1 MYGLFAKHKK
11 EYNTNPQVIAS
22 APGILNLMGEHTDY
36 NEGCVIQTTINRSV
50 SVAVSARKDNSLR
63 FYLAD
68 SDEKKRTT
76 VPNLKYK
83 REDRWANY
91 LKGVLFELVNLGF
104 PIKGLDVTIS
114 GDVIPGIGLGAS
126 AALEVAFT
134 AAVNHLF
141 KFRLSESQMIQA
153 ASYAEASFVGR
164 NTEIT
169 DQFVSTI
176 GRKNK
181 AVYLDLRTLD
191 FEYLP
196 LDFENVKIVIINSN
210 VPGTEA
216 VREAE
221 LLERKQQCAECVEFL
236 NRKRPG
242 RSLRDYTIEDISGGM
257 GLLPEKIRR
266 ICTHVIGETQRSKD
280 ASEAIKSRSLELFGR
295 MMSRSHESLRDNYEV
310 SCPELDWLVK
320 RSQEMDGVLGSRMTG
335 GGFGGCTVSLIETR
349 VLDNYKERLQEYEH
363 IFGFEPE
370 IFVCEPSD
378 GVKIVFPE
386 K

>member
-1 MYGLFAKHKK
+1 MDGIIARHKT
-11 EYNTNPQVIAS
+11 EYNSKPQVIAS

-36 NEGCVIQTTINRSV
+36 NEGCVIQTTINRQTT
-50 SVAVSARKDNSLR
+50 VAVSVRRDNSLR
-63 FYLAD
+63 FLLAD

-91 LKGVLFELVNLGF
+91 LKGVLFELVNMGYTV
-104 PIKGLDVTIS
+104 KGLDVTIS
-114 GDVIPGIGLGAS
+114 GDIVPGIGLGAS
-126 AALEVAFT
+126 ASLEVAFT
-134 AAVNHLF
+134 AAVNELF
-141 KFRLSESQMIQA
+141 GFELEDSQLIQA
-153 ASYAEASFVGR
+153 ASYAEATFIGR

-176 GRKNK
+176 GRKDQ
-181 AVYLDLRTLD
+181 AVFLDLRSLD

-196 LDFENVKIVIINSN
+196 LDLNENKIVIVNSN
-210 VPGTEA
+210 VPGTDT

-221 LLERKQQCAECVEFL
+221 LLERKEQCSECVDYL
-236 NRKRPG
+236 NKKKPG
-242 RSLRDYTIEDISGGM
+242 RSLRDYTVEDISGGL
-257 GLLPEKIRR
+257 GLLPEQIRR
-266 ICTHVIGETQRSKD
+266 ICNHVIGETQRSID
-280 ASEAIKSRSLELFGR
+280 ACDAIKSKNFELFGR
-295 MMSRSHESLRDNYEV
+295 MLNRSHESLRDNYEV

-335 GGFGGCTVSLIETR
+335 GGFGGCTVSLIESR
-349 VLDNYKERLQEYEH
+349 VLDKYRERLQEYEH

-370 IFVCEPSD
+370 IFICEPSD

-386 K
+386 N

>member
-1 MYGLFAKHKK
+1 MDGLIARHKK
-11 EYNTNPQVIAS
+11 EHGSNPQVIAS

-36 NEGCVIQTTINRSV
+36 NEGCVIQTTINRRV
-50 SVAVSARKDNSLR
+50 FVAVSARKDNSLR
-63 FYLAD
+63 FILAD

-91 LKGVLFELVNLGF
+91 LKGVLFELVNMGF
-104 PIKGLDVTIS
+104 PVKGLDVTIS
-114 GDVIPGIGLGAS
+114 GNIIPGIGLGAS
-126 AALEVAFT
+126 AALEVAFA
-134 AAVNHLF
+134 AAVNRLF
-141 KFRLSESQMIQA
+141 GFNLEESQLIQA
-153 ASYAEASFVGR
+153 ASYAEATFIGR

-176 GRKNK
+176 GKKDK
-181 AVYLDLRTLD
+181 AVFLDLRSLD

-196 LDFENVKIVIINSN
+196 LDLKEHNIVIINSN

-221 LLERKQQCAECVEFL
+221 LLERKEQCAECVEYL
-236 NRKRPG
+236 NRKKPG
-242 RSLRDYTIEDISGGM
+242 RSLRDYSMDDISGGL
-257 GLLPEKIRR
+257 GLLPEQIRR
-266 ICTHVIGETQRSKD
+266 ICTHVIGETQRSL
-280 ASEAIKSRSLELFGR
+280 EACSVIKSGKLDVFGR
-295 MMSRSHESLRDNYEV
+295 MLNRSHESLRDNYEV

-320 RSQEMDGVLGSRMTG
+320 RSQEMDGILGSRMTG
-335 GGFGGCTVSLIETR
+335 GGFGGCTVSLIESR

-370 IFVCEPSD
+370 IFICEPSE

>member
-1 MYGLFAKHKK
+1 MDGIVARHKN
-11 EYNTNPQVIAS
+11 EYSSKPQVIAQ

-36 NEGCVIQTTINRSV
+36 NEGCVIQTTINRSATV
-50 SVAVSARKDNSLR
+50 SVSMRKDNSLR
-63 FYLAD
+63 FLLAD
-68 SDEKKRTT
+68 SDERKRTT

-91 LKGVLFELVNLGF
+91 LKGVLFELVNMGF
-104 PIKGLDVTIS
+104 QVKGLDVTIS
-114 GDVIPGIGLGAS
+114 GDIEPGIGLGAS

-134 AAVNHLF
+134 AAVDKLF
-141 KFRLSESQMIQA
+141 GFGLTDSQLIQA
-153 ASYAEASFVGR
+153 ASYAEATFIGR

-176 GRKNK
+176 GKKGK
-181 AVYLDLRTLD
+181 AVFLDLRSLD

-196 LDFENVKIVIINSN
+196 LDLDDKQIVIVNSK
-210 VPGTEA
+210 VPGTDA

-221 LLERKQQCAECVEFL
+221 LLERKEQCAECVEYL
-236 NRKRPG
+236 SRKKPG
-242 RSLRDYTIEDISGGM
+242 KSLRDYSLEDISGGL
-257 GLLPEKIRR
+257 GLLPEQIRR
-266 ICTHVIGETQRSKD
+266 ICNHVIGETQRSVD
-280 ASEAIKSRSLELFGR
+280 ACEVLKSRNFEIFGR
-295 MMSRSHESLRDNYEV
+295 MLNRSHESLRDNYEV

-335 GGFGGCTVSLIETR
+335 SGFGGCTVTLLDSG
-349 VLDNYKERLQEYEH
+349 VLDNYRERLQEYEH

-370 IFVCEPSD
+370 IFICEPSD

-386 K
+386 N